1 MVTMPAVLKLSRS
14 VCSRRGRLT
23 RRLWRFGDRVGDR
36 RRQIGFRGSVV
47 GGNGLV
53 QDHLRERAELV
64 LGGGRSGLA
73 WTRLGLRKP
82 GRSVEAVLC
91 ESVRVEKV
99 LDGFQRLGQ
108 LFRGSF
114 SIVGLCIESL

>member
-14 VCSRRGRLT
+14 VRSRRGRMIW
-23 RRLWRFGDRVGDR
+23 RLWRFGDRVGTR
-36 RRQIGFRGSVV
+36 RRHIGFRGNVV

-64 LGGGRSGLA
+64 FRRGRSSLA
-73 WTRLGLRKP
+73 WTRLGLGKP

-91 ESVRVEKV
+91 ESVRVEKL
-99 LDGFQRLGQ
+99 LDRFQRLGQ